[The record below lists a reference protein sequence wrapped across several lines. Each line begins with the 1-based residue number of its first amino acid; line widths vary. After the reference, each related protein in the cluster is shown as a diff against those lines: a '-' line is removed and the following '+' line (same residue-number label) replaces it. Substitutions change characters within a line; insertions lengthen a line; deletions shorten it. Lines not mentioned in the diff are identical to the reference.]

1 MSNIIDL
8 QTVEKDKRRASNQDG
23 LVCLLLG
30 FLLAL
35 VGVSLWD
42 LDLVRFLRLP
52 KLAVENG
59 V

>member
-1 MSNIIDL
+1 MSTIIDL